1 MSCHLTRTCA
11 AAESKDS
18 NPDEGVSCS
27 SLVFVVQVAASATSR
42 SLIQWSPA
50 RCVRASNCV

>member
-1 MSCHLTRTCA
+1 MSCRLTGTSA

-27 SLVFVVQVAASATSR
+27 SLVFVVQVAASAMSR
-42 SLIQWSPA
+42 SLIQRSPD